1 MKCSNCGGE
10 LIFKD
15 NIGVCSSC
23 GSNHKIDNAFE
34 NTEVCICYIENDV
47 NGRRTKDSII
57 SAEIYKKLESKKI
70 STFYEHISAANVIGD
85 DIETLRYT
93 AIVRAKIIV
102 LVGTSTENFA
112 SLYKKFDTAFDG
124 KKIIPVISD
133 MKPEQLPEEFRHF
146 QASNF
151 DAIGSLNN
159 LLISVLNLLGR
170 GKEVEL
176 EEIYNK
182 KAKKKKTIA
191 TILISMLAAI
201 VCIAAIL
208 AIVFWPEKE
217 EPVILTNN
225 DIYNSAVSLLNEGKY
240 LEAATEFNKIAD
252 YKDSSNQFKKIY
264 DRYDGYYQ
272 DDGQTCSLYLN
283 IVDGKTAE
291 VSFEKIISNKVIKIE
306 ESMVISD
313 NNIKGKYVDSLS
325 NEGDISIVL
334 TNEKVQLT
342 VSTANANT
350 NISIGEFNIDF
361 EIKNKTDRPQIKTIN
376 KDVLL
381 SWMKNSTSVED
392 IKTAGYELE
401 YIDTSGPYDESFGTQ
416 YKIANTD
423 ITIIAT
429 NMDLTQYKGQENWD
443 FPELENDVV
452 VAVITPVT
460 LMCPEKIGQSSCV
473 FSEDGLAYVLNASHC
488 LYNSNG
494 TFSFSLHS
502 SGAMTTTTES
512 LLVSKDRYVGVSSK
526 KLIGEYNYAYLIKEN
541 EEIYYKTAVLQQHQK
556 DNPDSPETHI
566 ETHILA
572 ENDKAILINVHTRKL
587 DNGLDSGEN
596 GSFNYYRFDLTTQKS
611 SLITKHNQVSYI
623 NSYGS
628 RMYSYDDWKNYPEL
642 FGEFL

>member
-10 LIFKD
+10 LFFENGEAI
-15 NIGVCSSC
+15 CSNC
-23 GSNHKIDNAFE
+23 KTIHRVENVFE
-34 NTEVCICYIENDV
+34 NTDVCICYIESDAS
-47 NGRRTKDSII
+47 GRRTRDSII
-57 SAEIYKKLESKKI
+57 AGEIYKKLESKKI
-70 STFYEHISAANVIGD
+70 NAFYERISAANVIGD
-85 DIETLRYT
+85 NIEALRYT

-102 LVGTSTENFA
+102 LVGTSTENF
-112 SLYKKFDTAFDG
+112 SLLYKKYGTAFDG

-133 MKPEQLPEEFRHF
+133 MKPEQLPEEFRTF

-159 LLISVLNLLGR
+159 LSISVLNILGR

-176 EEIYNK
+176 EEIYDK
-182 KAKKKKTIA
+182 KAKKKKAIA

-201 VCIAAIL
+201 VCVAAIL
-208 AIVFWPEKE
+208 AIVLWPEKE
-217 EPVILTNN
+217 EPVVLTDN
-225 DIYNSAVSLLNEGKY
+225 DIYNSAITLVNEGRY
-240 LEAATEFNKIAD
+240 LEATTKFNKILNF
-252 YKDSSNQFKKIY
+252 KDSSNQLKKIY

-306 ESMVISD
+306 ESMVIND
-313 NNIKGKYVDSLS
+313 NSIKGKYVDSLS

-342 VSTANANT
+342 VSTAIANA
-350 NISIGEFNIDF
+350 NISIGEFYIEF

-381 SWMKNSTSVED
+381 SWMKNLTSVED

-401 YIDTSGPYDESFGTQ
+401 YIDTSGPYDESFGAQ

-423 ITIIAT
+423 ITIIST
-429 NMDLTQYKGQENWD
+429 NMDLTQYKGQKNWN
-443 FPELENDVV
+443 FPKLENDVV

-473 FSEDGLAYVLNASHC
+473 FSEDGIAYVLNASHC
-488 LYNSNG
+488 LYNGNG
-494 TFSFSLHS
+494 TFSFSLDS

-512 LLVSKDRYVGVSSK
+512 LLVSKGRYVGVSSK

-541 EEIYYKTAVLQQHQK
+541 EEIYYRTMFLPKCRE
-556 DNPDSPETHI
+556 DFS
-566 ETHILA
+566 
-572 ENDKAILINVHTRKL
+572 
-587 DNGLDSGEN
+587 
-596 GSFNYYRFDLTTQKS
+596 DL
-611 SLITKHNQVSYI
+611 
-623 NSYGS
+623 YGS
-628 RMYSYDDWKNYPEL
+628 GDLKVEVLSKNNNSVLICASEIKRNNYTGYTERYKDHYYKMDLSTFKCDFIATIINESNEYSEYEYWKNYPEL